1 MNIRAEISIANEDV
15 MDKVGTLQQSTHV
28 VLHEFFSCKVCDNL
42 QTQCTRK
49 HSTHSADS
57 HLSEFCT
64 LQRKN
69 CVILYYCGAYR
80 VVNLTDNWLMWLGRY
95 FTYVNS
101 IVDRLNKLT
110 KMQLKWCSMMV
121 YLLFSQVKI
130 VDMVRHFFQTH
141 DTHSLASHLYGSC
154 VFLLYVQQFAND
166 PFGGIIHFSED
177 IIACF
182 HITGFPL
189 GINVL

>member
-1 MNIRAEISIANEDV
+1 M
-15 MDKVGTLQQSTHV
+15 
-28 VLHEFFSCKVCDNL
+28 
-42 QTQCTRK
+42 
-49 HSTHSADS
+49 
-57 HLSEFCT
+57 
-64 LQRKN
+64 
-69 CVILYYCGAYR
+69 LYDGP
-80 VVNLTDNWLMWLGRY
+80 
-95 FTYVNS
+95 
-101 IVDRLNKLT
+101 
-110 KMQLKWCSMMV
+110 MV

-130 VDMVRHFFQTH
+130 VDMVRNFFQTH
-141 DTHSLASHLYGSC
+141 DTHLLPIFMVSC